1 MNFDQTFVERI
12 VQQDEFAFAEFYQ
25 TTVDDFFRYIVSHY
39 TLSEPE
45 IKDIVSDV
53 YLKIR
58 E

>member
-1 MNFDQTFVERI
+1 MNFDQAFIERI

-25 TTVDDFFRYIVSHY
+25 ATVDDFFRYVASHY

-45 IKDIVSDV
+45 IHDIISDV